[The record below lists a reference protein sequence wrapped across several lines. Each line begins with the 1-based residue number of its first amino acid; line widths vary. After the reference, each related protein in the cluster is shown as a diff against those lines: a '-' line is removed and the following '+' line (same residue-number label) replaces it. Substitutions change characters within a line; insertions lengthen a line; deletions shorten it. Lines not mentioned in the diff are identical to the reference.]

1 MASDSRHQVDRL
13 ALGQGH
19 DGLLVI
25 GTPTGT
31 AAEPLGLALDP
42 DGVDRPDLDFEQ
54 PLDSEL
60 DLRLGG
66 VQRHL
71 EGDLAE
77 FRAAGRLLGDRS
89 EEPTSE
95 LQSLMRISYA
105 VFCFKQKTT
114 HNNYTHLR

>member
-1 MASDSRHQVDRL
+1 MASDYRHQVDLL

-77 FRAAGRLLGDRS
+77 FRAARS
-89 EEPTSE
+89 EEHTSE
-95 LQSLMRISYA
+95 LQSLMRNSYA
-105 VFCFKQKTT
+105 VFCLQKQNTILMLSHTLTPTT
-114 HNNYTHLR
+114 